1 MCHGLYT
8 NDELDAME
16 MEILQALTWRLNGP
30 SPHEFIDGLVRL
42 LPAISLYVDDSDES
56 PLLILSKHSKI
67 RVETAILD
75 YELALQS
82 SLSLAYAALL
92 TSLSNSS
99 VLDGFHPT
107 DLINWMSNIQSIM
120 AGSRADR
127 IFIKSLEEIV
137 ETSFYEKD
145 KDDDDYDHTDEDY
158 NYEDDDN
165 NNDDEASIITVSVQ
179 SHMRIRSLS
188 WSVGDFEHGITRISL
203 NEWRLSNVE
212 YYSDDVSYY

>member
-1 MCHGLYT
+1 
-8 NDELDAME
+8 
-16 MEILQALTWRLNGP
+16 
-30 SPHEFIDGLVRL
+30 
-42 LPAISLYVDDSDES
+42 
-56 PLLILSKHSKI
+56 
-67 RVETAILD
+67 
-75 YELALQS
+75 
-82 SLSLAYAALL
+82 
-92 TSLSNSS
+92 
-99 VLDGFHPT
+99 
-107 DLINWMSNIQSIM
+107 M

-145 KDDDDYDHTDEDY
+145 KDDDGYDHTDEDY